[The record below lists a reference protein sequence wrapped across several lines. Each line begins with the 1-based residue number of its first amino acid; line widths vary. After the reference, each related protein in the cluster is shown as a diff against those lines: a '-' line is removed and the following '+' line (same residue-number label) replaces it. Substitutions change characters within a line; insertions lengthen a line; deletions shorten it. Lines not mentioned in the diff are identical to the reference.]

1 MFNRIIIV
9 CLTASV
15 NIALVTSKVIPV
27 IQFEIDLNSDE
38 LLNNEANDN
47 MVRRSLD
54 NLGYGNI
61 LKRAYGPGP
70 LDSLGNGNIPK
81 WSKKNAYTR
90 DSKRSLDSL
99 GHGNILRRAFGPGPL
114 DPLGNGNIPKWSKK
128 NEYTRDS
135 KRSVDE
141 VPAVHFL
148 LLE

>member
-1 MFNRIIIV
+1 MMNRIMIV
-9 CLTASV
+9 CLTVAI
-15 NIALVTSKVIPV
+15 NIALVKSKVIP
-27 IQFEIDLNSDE
+27 IFQFEIDLNSDE

-47 MVRRSLD
+47 IVKRSLD

-70 LDSLGNGNIPK
+70 LDPLGNGNIPK

-99 GHGNILRRAFGPGPL
+99 GHGNILKRAFGPGPL

-135 KRSVDE
+135 KRSVD
-141 VPAVHFL
+141 AVHFL